1 MNTEV
6 PIVATYA
13 APQSY
18 QQHAVLTAPPGQL
31 VVMLYDGAI
40 RFLRR
45 AAHAAEQGDTV
56 KSNQSLQRAEAI
68 IDELLVTL
76 DYERGGEIATSLR
89 DLYLFCRRHLNEAR
103 LEKAGEKI
111 DTVIGLLSE
120 LRDAFA
126 QIDPESG
133 RPRDRKSVV

>member
-1 MNTEV
+1 M
-6 PIVATYA
+6 AAYA

-18 QQHAVLTAPPGQL
+18 QQNAVLTAPPGRL
-31 VVMLYDGAI
+31 VVMLYDGAG

-45 AAHAAEQGDTV
+45 AAAAMQQGEIART
-56 KSNQSLQRAEAI
+56 NEGLQRAEAI
-68 IDELLVTL
+68 IDELLATL

-103 LEKAGEKI
+103 VERDHEKI
-111 DTVIGLLSE
+111 EQVIGLLAE

-126 QIDPESG
+126 QIDPDPQG
-133 RPRDRKSVV
+133 TAA